1 MFKIMSKVL
10 EVIDETP
17 DTRTIRFE
25 VDPSFS
31 FKPGQFIMVNADVII
46 NREKKFIKRAYSISS
61 SPLKKGYIDLTVKT
75 YETGLVSK
83 RLYFMEKDE
92 IMEITGPY
100 GHFIFD
106 ENIHKQIALIG
117 AGSGITPLAC
127 MMRYIQ
133 DKNLENI
140 EVDIIY
146 SSKTPDDII
155 FREEFLRN
163 SKRNIKINLTIT
175 RPNEDSNNWKLT
187 GRIDEKMIKHCIKD
201 VNSPYY
207 YIAGPTQ
214 MVEDTDKLLKQIGVK
229 EEKIKLER
237 FGANA

>member
-1 MFKIMSKVL
+1 MLSKVI

-25 VDPSFS
+25 VDTSFT
-31 FKPGQFIMVNADVII
+31 FKPGQFVMINADVLVDG
-46 NREKKFIKRAYSISS
+46 EKKFVKRAYSISS
-61 SPLKKGYIDLTVKT
+61 SPLQKGYIDLTVKT
-75 YETGLVSK
+75 FEIGLVSK
-83 RLYFMEKDE
+83 RLYFMKKDE
-92 IMEITGPY
+92 QMDITGPY
-100 GHFIFD
+100 GHFVFD
-106 ENIHKQIALIG
+106 ENLHKHIALIG

-133 DKNLENI
+133 DKNLDNI
-140 EVDIIY
+140 EADIVY
-146 SSKTPDDII
+146 SSKTPSDII

-163 SKRNIKINLTIT
+163 KKRNIRIHLTIT
-175 RPNEDSNNWKLT
+175 RPDGNNWNRLT
-187 GRIDEKMIKHCIKD
+187 GRINEEMIKQCIKD
-201 VNSPYY
+201 INLPYY

-214 MVEDTDKLLKQIGVK
+214 MVEDTSKMLKEMGVK

>member
-1 MFKIMSKVL
+1 MIDKVIN
-10 EVIDETP
+10 VIEETP

-31 FKPGQFIMVNADVII
+31 FKPGQFVMVNADVIV
-46 NREKKFIKRAYSISS
+46 NGEKKFIKRAYSISS
-61 SPLKKGYIDLTVKT
+61 SPFKKGYIDLTVKT

-83 RLYFMEKDE
+83 RLYFMKKDE
-92 IMEITGPY
+92 TMEITGPF

-106 ENIHKQIALIG
+106 ENTHKHIALIG
-117 AGSGITPLAC
+117 AGSGITPLMC

-133 DKNLENI
+133 DKNLNNI

-175 RPNEDSNNWKLT
+175 RPAEKDTWKLT
-187 GRIDEKMIKHCIKD
+187 GRIDEEMIKHCIKD
-201 VNSPYY
+201 INSPYY
-207 YIAGPTQ
+207 YVAGPTQ
-214 MVEDTDKLLKQIGVK
+214 MVEDTEKLLKSLGVK

>member
-1 MFKIMSKVL
+1 MLKFTSKVI
-10 EVIDETP
+10 EVFDETP

-31 FKPGQFIMVNADVII
+31 FKPGQFVMINADVKV
-46 NREKKFIKRAYSISS
+46 NGEKKIIKRAYSISS
-61 SPLKKGYIDLTVKT
+61 SPLKKEYIDLTVKT

-83 RLYFMEKDE
+83 RLYLIKKDE
-92 IMEITGPY
+92 KMEISGPF

-106 ENIHKQIALIG
+106 ENIHKHIALIG
-117 AGSGITPLAC
+117 AGSGITPLMC

-133 DKNLENI
+133 DKNLDNI

-155 FREEFLRN
+155 FREEFLKN

-175 RPNEDSNNWKLT
+175 RPAQNNSWKLT
-187 GRIDEKMIKHCIKD
+187 GRIDEQMLRHCIKEI
-201 VNSPYY
+201 NSPYY
-207 YIAGPTQ
+207 YIAGPTP
-214 MVEDTDKLLKQIGVK
+214 MVEETNKLLKQIGVS

-237 FGANA
+237 FGTNA